1 MKHPRWPWLLALVW
15 LAASCCPHPGV
26 FDQVRR
32 SLTTVQSFYGDLLK
46 ETEWSDQIRLAVVAA
61 DTTLA
66 LAGELE
72 RQWCPA
78 PGLADQLELQT
89 RQAQKM
95 AEGAASIKKG
105 LTGAAMPEE

>member
-1 MKHPRWPWLLALVW
+1 MKRRGWFWLLAVVW
-15 LAASCCPHPGV
+15 LAAGCCSHPGG

-32 SLTTVQSFYGDLLK
+32 SLTTVQSFYGDLLQ
-46 ETEWSDQIRLAVVAA
+46 ETEWSDQVRQAVVAA

-95 AEGAASIKKG
+95 AEAAAPGKKE
-105 LTGAAMPEE
+105 LTGAVRPVE